1 MTDKK
6 IPKWKI
12 YTIRYKNDYRERV
25 HHFAPASLAL
35 FLSLALSLYIYIHR
49 EREREREKREER
61 ETTS

>member
-6 IPKWKI
+6 YQNGK
-12 YTIRYKNDYRERV
+12 YTQSDIKMIIERV

-49 EREREREKREER
+49 EREREREKREDR
-61 ETTS
+61 ETTI